1 MANFCRT
8 FDGAVAPT
16 PAQMIVGPI
25 QGLRA
30 AASSWS
36 VVKVSGTGTVGSYS
50 YQVSNDGVK
59 YTEVESKSAEG
70 NFPETSG
77 ALFHQVVL
85 KTLPQSGTVVRVCIY
100 AATVDD
106 G

>member
-1 MANFCRT
+1 MER
-8 FDGAVAPT
+8 
-16 PAQMIVGPI
+16 
-25 QGLRA
+25 L
-30 AASSWS
+30 
-36 VVKVSGTGTVGSYS
+36 VKVSGTGTVGSYS

-100 AATVDD
+100 GATVAD
-106 G
+106 GARQTNLTRGRVALTARMAYSDVRV

>member
-36 VVKVSGTGTVGSYS
+36 VVKVSGSGTVGSYS
-50 YQVSNDGVK
+50 YQVSNDGVV
-59 YTEVESKSAEG
+59 YIEVEAKSAVG
-70 NFPETSG
+70 NFAETSG
-77 ALFHQVVL
+77 ALFHRVVL
-85 KTLPQSGTVVRVCIY
+85 GTMPQSGTVVRVCIS